1 MLQGGR
7 DDGSWQQWERGS
19 MSKTTK
25 IVTIVLLVVITGVVG
40 VFAFLSDKDQQ
51 EREAALTQVQKVL
64 NKDLSINYPGTP
76 REVIRYYVEIEKCFY
91 ADETTDEDLEA
102 LGMKARE
109 LYDEELLE
117 NNELPGYLVK
127 LKADVQ
133 AFKDRGRK
141 IVGAAVTASVNVD
154 TFKEDGYEFAR
165 LNCNYNIIDN
175 GITKQV
181 GIVYLLRKDGKYWK
195 IYGWDNVENVHIQQ

>member
-1 MLQGGR
+1 
-7 DDGSWQQWERGS
+7 

-51 EREAALTQVQKVL
+51 ERQEATMTQVEKVL
-64 NKDLSINYPGTP
+64 NRDLSSDYPGTP
-76 REVIRYYVEIEKCFY
+76 REVLRYYVEIEKCFY
-91 ADETTDEDLEA
+91 ADDTTDEDLEA

-117 NNELPGYLVK
+117 INGLPDYLIN
-127 LKADVQ
+127 LKADVER
-133 AFKDRGRK
+133 FKGQGRK
-141 IVGAAVTASVNVD
+141 IVSVAVSSSVNVD
-154 TFKEDGYEFAR
+154 TFEEDGYEFAR
-165 LNCNYNIIDN
+165 LSCGYNIIDN

-181 GIVYLLRKDGKYWK
+181 GIVYLLRKDNKLWK
-195 IYGWDNVENVHIQQ
+195 IYGWDNVENVHIQE

>member
-1 MLQGGR
+1 
-7 DDGSWQQWERGS
+7 

-51 EREAALTQVQKVL
+51 EREAAMTQVEKVL
-64 NKDLSINYPGTP
+64 NRDLSTNYPGTP

-91 ADETTDEDLEA
+91 ADDTTDEDLEA

-109 LYDEELLE
+109 LYDKELLE
-117 NNELPGYLVK
+117 NNALPGYLVK
-127 LKADVQ
+127 LKSDVQ

-141 IVGAAVTASVNVD
+141 IVSIAVTSSVNVD
-154 TFKEDGYEFAR
+154 TFQEDGYEFAR
-165 LNCNYNIIDN
+165 LSCGYNIIDN
-175 GITKQV
+175 GVTKQV
-181 GIVYLLRKDGKYWK
+181 GVVYLLRKEDKLWK
-195 IYGWDNVENVHIQQ
+195 IYGWDNVENVHIQE

>member
-1 MLQGGR
+1 
-7 DDGSWQQWERGS
+7 

-25 IVTIVLLVVITGVVG
+25 IVTIVLSVVVIVVVG

-51 EREAALTQVQKVL
+51 ERREETVTQVQKVL
-64 NKDLSINYPGTP
+64 NRDMSIDYPGTP

-91 ADETTDEDLEA
+91 ADDTTDEELEA
-102 LGMKARE
+102 LGMRARE

-117 NNELPGYLVK
+117 NNELPGYLIN

-141 IVGAAVTASVNVD
+141 IVSVAVTSSVNVD
-154 TFKEDGYEFAR
+154 IFQEDGYEFAR
-165 LNCNYNIIDN
+165 LNCGYNIIDN

-195 IYGWDNVENVHIQQ
+195 IYGWDNVENVHIKK